1 MKITKFAQS
10 CILIES
16 NNKKILVDPSSILFN
31 ESLLAE
37 YWNDIDIILVTHKHA
52 DHFCQPAIAQML
64 KNPKTKLYSSSEVAR
79 AYPEIDI
86 NIVKVGD
93 EITGDDFKVD
103 VVRSVHGYMP
113 FLKGDGE
120 VNEGLGYIVE
130 IEGKRI
136 YAVGDSICFKNDYK
150 CDILCVPVSGHGLV
164 MGTFEA
170 ALYAKEVEANLVI
183 PVHMDNPRFPVDSG
197 LLKGDF
203 EGLNYRI
210 LEIKENIVF

>member
-16 NNKKILVDPSSILFN
+16 NHKKILVDPGSILFD

-37 YWNDIDIILVTHKHA
+37 YWNEVDVILVTHKHA
-52 DHFCQPAIAQML
+52 DHFCVPAISQML
-64 KNPKTKLYSSSEVAR
+64 KNAKTKLYSSSEVAR
-79 AYPEIDI
+79 AYSEIDV
-86 NIVKVGD
+86 NIAKVGD
-93 EITGDDFKVD
+93 GINGDDFKIEVVD
-103 VVRSVHGYMP
+103 SVHGYTP

-120 VNEGLGYIVE
+120 IDEGLGYIIE

-136 YAVGDSICFKNDYK
+136 YAVGDSICFMNDYR

-170 ALYAKEVEANLVI
+170 ALYAKVVEANLAI
-183 PVHMDNPRFPVDSG
+183 PVHMDNPRFPVDFNVLRS
-197 LLKGDF
+197 DF
-203 EGLNYRI
+203 KDLNYRVLDI
-210 LEIKENIVF
+210 GERLVI

>member
-16 NNKKILVDPSSILFN
+16 TENRILVDPGNILFD

-52 DHFCQPAIAQML
+52 DHFCVPAISQML
-64 KNPKTKLYSSSEVAR
+64 KNAKTKLYSSSEVAG
-79 AYPEIDI
+79 AYSEIDV

-93 EITGDDFKVD
+93 EIAGDDFKIEVVD
-103 VVRSVHGYMP
+103 SVHGYMP

-120 VNEGLGYIVE
+120 INEGLGYIIE
-130 IEGKRI
+130 IEGKRF
-136 YAVGDSICFKNDYK
+136 YVVGDSICFKNDYK

-170 ALYAKEVEANLVI
+170 ALYAKEVEASLVI
-183 PVHMDNPRFPVDSG
+183 PVHMDNPRFPVD
-197 LLKGDF
+197 LDFLRGDF
-203 EGLNYRI
+203 KDLNYRVLGI
-210 LEIKENIVF
+210 RECLVI